1 MAGAAVLV
9 LVCMAAY
16 IGCVAW
22 AASRIADLSD
32 TPPQT
37 PPESPRTIPLSPIRV
52 MALSE
57 LVSKSASHRLVI
69 KGSRMSQEL
78 EQPQGTVKPKKGQ
91 YGAWLFD
98 GKKFHAHV
106 ADGIRPFRIEAR
118 GRTWDQ
124 QGTSLDGVM
133 IYVSKDAMQKRRDAE
148 STTA

>member
-32 TPPQT
+32 TPPHT

-57 LVSKSASHRLVI
+57 LVSKSSGHRLII
-69 KGSRMSQEL
+69 KGSRMSQE
-78 EQPQGTVKPKKGQ
+78 EVP
-91 YGAWLFD
+91 
-98 GKKFHAHV
+98 
-106 ADGIRPFRIEAR
+106 
-118 GRTWDQ
+118 
-124 QGTSLDGVM
+124 
-133 IYVSKDAMQKRRDAE
+133 
-148 STTA
+148 